1 MPDEEGGAMTDQPT
15 PQPAAPAARA
25 PAAEV
30 YTQRDNPAREAQ
42 FAARTAAREG
52 AFFLPYLA
60 PGMRLLDVGSGP
72 GSITLGLAELVAP
85 AEVVGV
91 DLQSSQVER
100 ARALAV
106 ERGVATAR
114 FEVANVYALPF
125 PDASFDAAF
134 AQMVLMHLREP
145 VRALREVRR
154 VLRPGGVVGVRDA
167 DWGGDLWA
175 PMTPLL
181 AQWAA
186 LRVRV
191 RRHNGGD
198 PHLGRAHRRLLLE
211 AGFVR
216 PVATASLLRAGSPE
230 ETREHA
236 AAWQAQLPGVARTA
250 LAEGW
255 VDQAAVDAI
264 AAEIDAWAR
273 RPDAFA
279 AEPKPEAVGWVAG

>member
-1 MPDEEGGAMTDQPT
+1 MTDQP
-15 PQPAAPAARA
+15 PLRAGARA
-25 PAAEV
+25 PVSEV

-42 FAARTAAREG
+42 FAARTAAVEG

-60 PGMRLLDVGSGP
+60 PGMRLLDVGCGP
-72 GSITLGLAELVAP
+72 GSITRGLAEAVAP
-85 AEVVGV
+85 AGVVGI
-91 DLQSSQVER
+91 DLQPAQVER
-100 ARALAV
+100 ARAGDRA
-106 ERGVATAR
+106 GGG
-114 FEVANVYALPF
+114 
-125 PDASFDAAF
+125 
-134 AQMVLMHLREP
+134 H
-145 VRALREVRR
+145 RALRGRQRLRTPLPGRQLRR
-154 VLRPGGVVGVRDA
+154 GLRPDGADAPAGAGAGAPGGAAGPAPGGRRGGPRRGLGRGPLGAHDA
-167 DWGGDLWA
+167 
-175 PMTPLL
+175 PRL
-181 AQWAA
+181 ARWAA

-211 AGFVR
+211 AGFAR
-216 PVATASLLRAGSPE
+216 PVATASLLRAGSSE

-236 AAWQAQLPGVARTA
+236 AAWQAQLPGVAHTA

-279 AEPKPEAVGWVAG
+279 AEPKPAAVGWVAG